1 MLMIELKSN
10 IGELVQKKGLKGR
23 WIAQQLKVTPSQ
35 VSNYIQGRS
44 FPTIEK
50 AFQLADILDCKVD
63 DLFERINKKI

>member
-1 MLMIELKSN
+1 M
-10 IGELVQKKGLKGR
+10 
-23 WIAQQLKVTPSQ
+23 
-35 VSNYIQGRS
+35 SNYIQGRS